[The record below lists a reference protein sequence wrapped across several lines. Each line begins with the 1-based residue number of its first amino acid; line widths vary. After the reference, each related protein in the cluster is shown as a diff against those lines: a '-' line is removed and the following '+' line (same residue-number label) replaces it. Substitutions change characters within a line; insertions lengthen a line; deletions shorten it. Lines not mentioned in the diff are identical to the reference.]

1 MSRAMR
7 SYLLLAVLFVAVLQ
21 IAPAEA
27 AKRSKGDFSIS
38 PMVGGFSFDSSKK
51 LADDLTV
58 SLGLGYN
65 ISDSWSTEF
74 VLNYFNTEGQGTQRG
89 TDVDGYA
96 YRFDTLYHFLPHS
109 SLVPYLAGGIGGIT
123 LDRENRGSETDLLLN
138 YGFGLKYFLTDSL
151 ALRGDLRHVY
161 TFPDNNFVYTAG
173 LTYHFGGPK
182 PSLAGD
188 AASPLLDSDGDG
200 VPDRLDRCPG
210 TPRGTKVD
218 AHGCPVKVPV
228 REQRPIAQP
237 AAIASAPAPTAEISR
252 PATLALA
259 IEFDANRAAIKP
271 GHHQELRR
279 AAEFVRKNPTARV
292 LIAGH
297 TDAQGAAADNLAL
310 SQRRAESVRRYLMET
325 FNLDGTRLVA
335 RGYGESRPIA
345 DNGTSAGRRRNRR
358 VELSVLPD

>member
-7 SYLLLAVLFVAVLQ
+7 SYLLLAALFLAVLQ

-38 PMVGGFSFDSSKK
+38 PMVGGFSFDSSKQ

-109 SLVPYLAGGIGGIT
+109 NLVPYLAGGIGGIT
-123 LDRENRGSETDLLLN
+123 LDREHRGSETDLLLN

-173 LTYHFGGPK
+173 LTYHFGAPK
-182 PSLAGD
+182 PSLAAD

-200 VPDRLDRCPG
+200 VPDRLDSCPG

-218 AHGCPVKVPV
+218 AHGCPVKIPV
-228 REQRPIAQP
+228 REQRPSAQP
-237 AAIASAPAPTAEISR
+237 ATPSAPAGEK
-252 PATLALA
+252 PAPGVLALT
-259 IEFDANRAAIKP
+259 IDFDANRAAIKP

-279 AAEFVRKNPTARV
+279 AAEFVRKYPTARV

-310 SQRRAESVRRYLMET
+310 SQRRAESVRRYLMDN
-325 FNLDGTRLVA
+325 FSIDGTRLVA
-335 RGYGESRPIA
+335 KGYGESRPIA
-345 DNGTSAGRRRNRR
+345 DNSTSAGRRRNRR
-358 VELSVLPD
+358 VELNILSD